1 LLGPRILADR
11 VDAGIGM
18 KRVTSR
24 SGTGAPPLPRRPSLP
39 AEQAGHVFVDE
50 RGRRARSVRWLGRG
64 MTAAAAVYIVML
76 VGGALGVSFVPK
88 ISLPHLTLPFLS
100 PQASAPEP
108 SPAPQT
114 DGGTREPI
122 PAGTRAAG
130 TKAASRGTAQPASAD
145 GIAQPAMFVIP
156 PVPAHDAGDAATTTP
171 LAGTPS
177 PTPGGPVAA
186 PLPATTPGGQPTASP
201 TPVESP
207 TPDPSPTAAPGQQG
221 RDNAAQHG
229 NKDKTTPASGKGAT
243 T

>member
-108 SPAPQT
+108 SPAPQA
-114 DGGTREPI
+114 DGGRAREPI
-122 PAGTRAAG
+122 PAGTRASG
-130 TKAASRGTAQPASAD
+130 TKAASRGTAQPA
-145 GIAQPAMFVIP
+145 MFVIA

-171 LAGTPS
+171 LPGTPS

-186 PLPATTPGGQPTASP
+186 PLPATTPGQPTASP
-201 TPVESP
+201 TVESP
-207 TPDPSPTAAPGQQG
+207 TPDPPPTAAPGQQG

-243 T
+243 A